1 MDSLIRRLA
10 SVVGAAATPE
20 IVEISGA
27 WSSSKRRIDPNPSR
41 AEGGGEPQ
49 VDVVDHF
56 WRGRL
61 SCGTPLAA
69 FAFLVTP
76 ETIFWVRAAPAATG
90 PTVEVS
96 IHARE
101 GSLPGRATLTG
112 RILESRLPGVAF
124 ACGEDPITTCALGGA
139 STTTGR
145 AHPLAR
151 VPDVSVV
158 LVLVPKSL
166 IEVGRNRLWRFRD
179 DLLSSESAD
188 LGVFA
193 HGRGGRIDREA
204 SQAPMPSTTA
214 R

>member
-27 WSSSKRRIDPNPSR
+27 WSSSKRRIDADPSR
-41 AEGGGEPQ
+41 AESGGEPH
-49 VDVVDHF
+49 VDVADHH
-56 WRGRL
+56 WRGLL

-76 ETIFWVRAAPAATG
+76 ETIFWVRAAPAAAN

-112 RILESRLPGVAF
+112 SIFGSRLPGVAF
-124 ACGEDPITTCALGGA
+124 ACGEDPITTCVLGGA

-145 AHPLAR
+145 AHALAR
-151 VPDVSVV
+151 VPDVSIV
-158 LVLVPKSL
+158 LVLVPKSR
-166 IEVGRNRLWRFRD
+166 IKVGRNRLWRFRD
-179 DLLSSESAD
+179 DLLSSPSAE

-193 HGRGGRIDREA
+193 HGRSGRIDREA
-204 SQAPMPSTTA
+204 SQASRPSATA